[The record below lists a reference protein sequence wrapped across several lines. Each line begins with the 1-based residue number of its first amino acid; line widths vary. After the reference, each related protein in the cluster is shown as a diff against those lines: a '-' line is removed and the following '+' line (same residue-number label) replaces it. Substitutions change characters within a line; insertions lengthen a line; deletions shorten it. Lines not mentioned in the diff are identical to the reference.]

1 MVFQPTPDQLLP
13 PLTPAQELVLLARS
27 LWHEGFDDHIAGHL
41 TYNLGDGT
49 LLCNPWYLT
58 WAELHPRE
66 LLRIDLNGQVIHGR
80 WPVPPGIPL
89 HLALHARRPDVV
101 VAVHHH
107 PRFGT
112 LFADAHR
119 IPAIY
124 DQSSALGGGNL
135 CLVNEYTGAVNDRS
149 NADRAIDAM
158 EGSDVALLANHGV
171 FIVANSIR
179 AAHQRCVALEQ
190 RSRHAW
196 HVEAIGGGVALAGA
210 PIAIFESSDGN
221 GFTGFMEAAFRAE
234 IARDPGLL
242 EP

>member
-1 MVFQPTPDQLLP
+1 MFTPSPQALLP
-13 PLTPAQELVLLARS
+13 ELTTAQELVLLARS
-27 LWHEGFDDHIAGHL
+27 LWREGYDDHIAGHL
-41 TYNLGDGT
+41 TYNMGDGT

-58 WAELHPRE
+58 WEELHPRE
-66 LLRIDLNGQVIHGR
+66 LLRIDLAGNVIDGR

-89 HLALHARRPDVV
+89 HLALHARRPDVH

-112 LFADAHR
+112 MWADAHR
-119 IPAIY
+119 IPPIY

-135 CLVNEYTGAVNDRS
+135 CLVNEYAGAVNDRS

-179 AAHQRCVALEQ
+179 AAHQRAVALEQ

-196 HVEAIGGGVALAGA
+196 HVEAIGGGTPLAGA
-210 PIAIFESSDGN
+210 PIAIFENSDGN

-234 IARDPGLL
+234 LQRDPGLL
-242 EP
+242 LP